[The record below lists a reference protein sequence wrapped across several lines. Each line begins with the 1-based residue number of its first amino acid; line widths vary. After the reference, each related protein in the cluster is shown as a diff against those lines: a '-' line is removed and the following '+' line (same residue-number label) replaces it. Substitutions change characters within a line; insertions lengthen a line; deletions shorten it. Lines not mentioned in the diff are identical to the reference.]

1 MINVCCSAAETAD
14 SRTHGV
20 AVTSMTAFIF
30 KFRTSNHLLEEH
42 RVFQKLAWMYQHPPP
57 PLPPP
62 PPLTSPWSVPMSLS
76 CQSLKSEYKCATPPE
91 GFVLSLF
98 FFFFT
103 FAGLELKRMEGET
116 STMTILAYVRKAFYP
131 FVYWII
137 AMWAGG
143 RTEMMINVQPLRFQ
157 LNDMKWHEAALK

>member
-1 MINVCCSAAETAD
+1 MINVCSSAAETAD

-30 KFRTSNHLLEEH
+30 KFRTSNYLLEEH
-42 RVFQKLAWMYQHPPP
+42 RVFQKLAWMYPPHPPYP
-57 PLPPP
+57 HHH
-62 PPLTSPWSVPMSLS
+62 PWPHHDVPMSHS

-98 FFFFT
+98 FFYFFT

>member
-1 MINVCCSAAETAD
+1 MSAAQWRRQLTAGHMGWQWPRWQHLFLNSALQITYWRSTVFFRSWRECTSTPRPPWPHHDLCQWASAARAWSQNINVL
-14 SRTHGV
+14 RHQ
-20 AVTSMTAFIF
+20 
-30 KFRTSNHLLEEH
+30 
-42 RVFQKLAWMYQHPPP
+42 RV
-57 PLPPP
+57 
-62 PPLTSPWSVPMSLS
+62 
-76 CQSLKSEYKCATPPE
+76 
-91 GFVLSLF
+91 LF
-98 FFFFT
+98 CLCFFFFT